1 MEMSGQSHALATLP
15 QRKSHYYACKHQKC
29 IRIPMNRRQGGP
41 QNRSKCFGEEINFLP
56 LLGFEPWFF
65 QPAA

>member
-1 MEMSGQSHALATLP
+1 VVGLVPWLLYSSKK
-15 QRKSHYYACKHQKC
+15 KSLL
-29 IRIPMNRRQGGP
+29 PMNRRPGGP
-41 QNRSKCFGEEINFLP
+41 QNRSKCFGEEINLLP